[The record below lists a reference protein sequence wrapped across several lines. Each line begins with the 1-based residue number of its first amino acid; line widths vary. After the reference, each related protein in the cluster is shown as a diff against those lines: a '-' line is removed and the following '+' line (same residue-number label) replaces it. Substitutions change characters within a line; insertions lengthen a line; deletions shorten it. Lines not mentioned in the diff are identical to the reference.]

1 LWWAL
6 LIAGSIA
13 YAAGIVVHYA
23 VRYLSFKHLLPAFGG
38 YGLLLVGLLLS
49 YPFLCRD
56 FPKTGRKL

>member
-38 YGLLLVGLLLS
+38 YGLLLVGLILS
-49 YPFLCRD
+49 YPFLTT
-56 FPKTGRKL
+56 KAQKH